1 MSRPDSEA
9 AQRVR
14 SPAGAGAD
22 PRLLGR
28 GQARVA
34 EPLRAE
40 VGNRP
45 TARAAVAAAVA
56 RLLLDVRS
64 LGWTIVSWVLYVLA
78 MLPVVWVILV
88 KLTGGLNRPV

>member
-1 MSRPDSEA
+1 
-9 AQRVR
+9 
-14 SPAGAGAD
+14 
-22 PRLLGR
+22 
-28 GQARVA
+28 VA
-34 EPLRAE
+34 IGIYGFG
-40 VGNRP
+40 GNASFGLILWLVIP
-45 TARAAVAAAVA
+45 GVAAAVA